1 MKPRAKKINRK
12 VPCIGCAKDV
22 NRSDAKFCLLDNGM
36 YCYFCKD
43 CLRKIQKENA
53 PQKNY
58 KTTKKETDI
67 TEEMDI
73 TEVSKF
79 EWKEKTCED
88 IIEDMRN
95 MRKMLI

>member
-22 NRSDAKFCLLDNGM
+22 NRSDAKFCLLDDGM

-43 CLRKIQKENA
+43 CLRKMQKES
-53 PQKNY
+53 PQQKKE
-58 KTTKKETDI
+58 KTTKEETA
-67 TEEMDI
+67 I

-95 MRKMLI
+95 MKKMLI

>member
-1 MKPRAKKINRK
+1 MKNRK

-22 NRSDAKFCLLDNGM
+22 NRSDAEFCLLDGM

-53 PQKNY
+53 PQKNPPRE
-58 KTTKKETDI
+58 KKETDI
-67 TEEMDI
+67 TEI
-73 TEVSKF
+73 SKF

-88 IIEDMRN
+88 IIEDVK
-95 MRKMLI
+95 KMLI

>member
-1 MKPRAKKINRK
+1 MKPRAKKKNKK

-22 NRSDAKFCLLDNGM
+22 NNSDAKFCLLDNGM

-53 PQKNY
+53 PQKNN

-67 TEEMDI
+67 TEI
-73 TEVSKF
+73 SKF

-88 IIEDMRN
+88 IIEDMR
-95 MRKMLI
+95 KMLI

>member
-1 MKPRAKKINRK
+1 MKPRAKNKNKK

-22 NRSDAKFCLLDNGM
+22 NHSDAKFCLLDNGM

-53 PQKNY
+53 SQKNN

-67 TEEMDI
+67 TEI
-73 TEVSKF
+73 SKF

>member
-1 MKPRAKKINRK
+1 MKQRAKKKNKK

-22 NRSDAKFCLLDNGM
+22 NHSDAKFCLLDNGM

-53 PQKNY
+53 PQKNN
-58 KTTKKETDI
+58 KTTKKETDF
-67 TEEMDI
+67 

-95 MRKMLI
+95 MKKMLI